1 LTDEPVLDWLNNPSK
16 KSDVSNLLKTFEKY
30 RESHQ
35 NSNKKPEDYS
45 AVGKSIKELK
55 KAEKAFDIDKD
66 GLYGSG
72 KAKNAEKKID
82 KWIRENSNNP
92 QGILKALDFRLKVD
106 KASKKP
112 SKTSKASSPSG
123 NGAEKG
129 YDASLIEKTVAA
141 LQGIDWPADKDKI
154 VAYLEKKI
162 KNESVKFDKAISG
175 VWSNFK
181 NAANNSKCTNVGL
194 EGDSK
199 RNYRVT

>member
-92 QGILKALDFRLKVD
+92 QGILKALDFRLQRPFWPLFFVVVKNSEGLLVRLRVI
-106 KASKKP
+106 
-112 SKTSKASSPSG
+112 TR
-123 NGAEKG
+123 NEKR
-129 YDASLIEKTVAA
+129 
-141 LQGIDWPADKDKI
+141 PH
-154 VAYLEKKI
+154 
-162 KNESVKFDKAISG
+162 
-175 VWSNFK
+175 
-181 NAANNSKCTNVGL
+181 
-194 EGDSK
+194 
-199 RNYRVT
+199 